1 MSDVGV
7 VFKVYPKDGELE
19 HLMDDLKKMGPKGMS
34 TDDIGFGI
42 KVVKVL
48 FVFNNDNANSSEFE
62 NKIKALPSVSEVEV
76 QEESLI

>member
-19 HLMDDLKKMGPKGMS
+19 HLVDELKKMNPKGMS

-48 FVFNNDNANSSEFE
+48 FIFNNESANSSELE
-62 NKIKALPSVSEVEV
+62 NRIKALKSVSEVEV
-76 QEESLI
+76 QEESLV